1 MKPWINR
8 ALNMALFWCICGL
21 GGSGL
26 VMKFRLGG
34 EYPYLPSQRI
44 IGLAWSDWAT
54 LHLCLGLS
62 MLSLVACHLIMN
74 RQWIY
79 RVAAMRNRRAMVAGF
94 LVGALVL
101 TLPLL
106 IPMS

>member
-1 MKPWINR
+1 
-8 ALNMALFWCICGL
+8 
-21 GGSGL
+21 
-26 VMKFRLGG
+26 MKFRLGG

-62 MLSLVACHLIMN
+62 LLSLVAIHLFMN

-79 RVAAMRNRRAMVAGF
+79 RVAAVRKRPAMVLGFIAGG
-94 LVGALVL
+94 LAL
-101 TLPLL
+101 TLPVLMPL
-106 IPMS
+106 N